1 MVIKPLTREEM
12 VIAFHYYEANKDI
25 FVPEKR
31 ERARLLYFASSR
43 FYGVHLG
50 NNALPVAYFCI
61 LPYAECNVLGCVY
74 VEEQYRKQGIFNA
87 IVNFALTK
95 SIGKRLE
102 INAEKTNTL
111 ACEIYERKFYF
122 IGEDKETKYFAIKY

>member
-25 FVPEKR
+25 FVPHKSRR
-31 ERARLLYFASSR
+31 EAILYFASSR

-50 NNALPVAYFCI
+50 NNALPVAFFCI

-74 VEEQYRKQGIFNA
+74 VGEQYRKQGIFNA

-111 ACEIYERKFYF
+111 ACEICERKFSF